1 MVQGY
6 SFALLTLLIV
16 ISGNDAQYIFFLS
29 MKWQSVQVI
38 LADADVISLI
48 YSHVY
53 LRWLVAQASS
63 WELLLSSPSFI
74 FLPEKYKSKKKKK
87 NENKWNNHIKNCKL
101 V

>member
-16 ISGNDAQYIFFLS
+16 ISGNDALYIFFLS
-29 MKWQSVQVI
+29 VKWQSVQVI

-74 FLPEKYKSKKKKK
+74 FLPEKYKSEK

-101 V
+101 A